1 MTITMLGR
9 FSVKLFHVRV
19 VRAKELQPDT
29 DQSIYKPIQLLEN
42 MEIFVNYAWN
52 NLIRQRNKWTEIPP
66 EPKKTP
72 TQIVTEYC
80 CWTVMHSSAK
90 FLMTLFNSSNRIV
103 LETHQVVRLKTFQRK
118 VSWCGKSKR
127 STLIRFPKFLSD
139 RNISCNILISSKF
152 QIEAFLFN

>member
-66 EPKKTP
+66 EPKNSN
-72 TQIVTEYC
+72 QHCYC

-90 FLMTLFNSSNRIV
+90 FLMTLFNGCNRIV
-103 LETHQVVRLKTFQRK
+103 LETHQLVR
-118 VSWCGKSKR
+118 SKLFKET
-127 STLIRFPKFLSD
+127 SPVAILQVHIGMISNIFIR
-139 RNISCNILISSKF
+139 
-152 QIEAFLFN
+152 